1 MLAYLHQSMRTTI
14 DLDDVLLTRL
24 RDEAHREGVSFRALL
39 HRVIVRGLEPEA
51 PVQRIEYKAPS
62 FSMGQVREGINLVK
76 ALQLAGDLEDEE
88 IIRKMTQGR

>member
-1 MLAYLHQSMRTTI
+1 MRTTI
-14 DLDDVLLTRL
+14 DLDESLLARL

-39 HRVIVRGLEPEA
+39 TRVILRGLEP
-51 PVQRIEYKAPS
+51 PSPTKNVEYKPPS

-88 IIRKMTQGR
+88 IIRKMTLGR

>member
-1 MLAYLHQSMRTTI
+1 MRTTI

-39 HRVIVRGLEPEA
+39 HRVILRGLEA
-51 PVQRIEYKAPS
+51 PAPPRDIVYEAPS
-62 FSMGQVREGINLVK
+62 FAMGQVREGINLVK

-88 IIRKMTQGR
+88 VIRKMTQGR